1 MLKIMSKSLNSDIT
15 KLITKYL
22 SIREHSKLELK
33 NKLIEKGFDSAEIL
47 LSINEFAVKNVQSD
61 SRFTEEFIRSRLKK
75 NKGPN
80 LISSELISRGITEDL
95 INENLSKITYEQWL
109 DSAFAALR
117 KKLKGSSVTL
127 DDKDKIYSFL
137 IGRGF
142 EHKMIKYALSECKNE
157 C

>member
-1 MLKIMSKSLNSDIT
+1 MSKSLNSDIT

-127 DDKDKIYSFL
+127 HDKDKIYSFL

>member
-1 MLKIMSKSLNSDIT
+1 M
-15 KLITKYL
+15 
-22 SIREHSKLELK
+22 
-33 NKLIEKGFDSAEIL
+33 
-47 LSINEFAVKNVQSD
+47 SINEFAAKNIQSD

-80 LISSELISRGITEDL
+80 LISSELNCRGITEAL
-95 INENLSKITYEQWL
+95 ISENLSKISHDQWS

-117 KKLKGSSVTL
+117 KKLKGSSLTL
-127 DDKDKIYSFL
+127 EDRDKIYSFL

>member
-33 NKLIEKGFDSAEIL
+33 NKLIEKGFDRTEIL
-47 LSINEFAVKNVQSD
+47 LSINEFAAKNVQSD

-127 DDKDKIYSFL
+127 
-137 IGRGF
+137 RR
-142 EHKMIKYALSECKNE
+142 
-157 C
+157 

>member
-33 NKLIEKGFDSAEIL
+33 NKLIEKGFDRTEIL
-47 LSINEFAVKNVQSD
+47 LSINEFAVKNIQSD

-95 INENLSKITYEQWL
+95 INENLSKISYEQWL

-117 KKLKGSSVTL
+117 KKVKGFISNT
-127 DDKDKIYSFL
+127 
-137 IGRGF
+137 RR
-142 EHKMIKYALSECKNE
+142 
-157 C
+157 